1 MHYIPIIDPG
11 VSGNEPRGTYPPY
24 DMGAEINVFVRNS
37 SDQPFVGRVWNPVNT
52 VWPDFTHP
60 RAAEY
65 WGALFKGLYLND
77 VYIERGRELKNLY
90 FLA

>member
-52 VWPDFTHP
+52 VSV
-60 RAAEY
+60 R
-65 WGALFKGLYLND
+65 
-77 VYIERGRELKNLY
+77 LKFGTCL
-90 FLA
+90 LAKIVILPPIDR